1 MQEPILATRR
11 GRERERERERDR
23 ERKAGKNE
31 KKEKSRSLHFAEK
44 NVFQNAKFDNG
55 DQIENLYC

>member
-11 GRERERERERDR
+11 GREREREREIER
-23 ERKAGKNE
+23 ERQAKMT